1 MLHIGVVQ
9 LSEFVPK
16 VYATLALALKITNDA
31 EYANRLVNGS
41 AATDGGGVDATTDG
55 GGAGVHKDRFTQ
67 KQTRT
72 KLGILCTYDACR
84 TR

>member
-41 AATDGGGVDATTDG
+41 AATDGAGVDATTE
-55 GGAGVHKDRFTQ
+55 R
-67 KQTRT
+67 
-72 KLGILCTYDACR
+72 
-84 TR
+84 